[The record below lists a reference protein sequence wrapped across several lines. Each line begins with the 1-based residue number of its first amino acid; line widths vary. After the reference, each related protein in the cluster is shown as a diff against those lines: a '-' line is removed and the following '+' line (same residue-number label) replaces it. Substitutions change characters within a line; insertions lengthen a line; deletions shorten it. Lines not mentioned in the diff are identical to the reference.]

1 MNLFVSILATIA
13 SSTICVYL
21 TNKVKRLT
29 EISSHEVSL
38 YEEKF
43 EVYKNLYLGLND
55 PFGRVSSK
63 KERQD
68 FLIDFCKKCK
78 TSDRLFLLLSPK
90 LLRQL
95 YEFKKHYE
103 SNEDNKFYDAKIF
116 IDVVYE
122 IDFTIQRDFSKIKLK
137 LGYTDDYKYRIFSSI
152 ILHLC
157 ITSVVF
163 FFIALFEL
171 FQNQDKN
178 LHKLYVMIIGISV
191 IVFLFSLFY
200 IADNR
205 IAFYYKKSKSI
216 NKYK

>member
-95 YEFKKHYE
+95 YEFQKHYE

-152 ILHLC
+152 
-157 ITSVVF
+157 
-163 FFIALFEL
+163 ALFEL

-191 IVFLFSLFY
+191 IVFWFSLFY